1 MVGGGCV
8 TRVGGSGWWVVG
20 GWVGT
25 HTTRGRTYGSGS
37 DCHVAHMTRVN
48 LSLVE
53 VKFRKVTCFVA
64 QTSKRD
70 VS

>member
-8 TRVGGSGWWVVG
+8 TRVGGSGWWVVD

-53 VKFRKVTCFVA
+53 VEFNPTWHATWQKLIRVIT
-64 QTSKRD
+64 
-70 VS
+70 